1 MSTTLTP
8 VLFMS
13 AVTASGTYPVS
24 PATGFTI
31 DPRYGEDKLRSI
43 SGTRVDVNDAV
54 HVLLETDFKVFGQN
68 GDLTSTI
75 TVTATATT
83 FTSTNG
89 TFNSCVLQ
97 GPFTRIK
104 IQKTGSSGAAT
115 FVGYV

>member
-8 VLFMS
+8 VIFMT
-13 AVTASGTYPVS
+13 AVTASGTYPS
-24 PATGFTI
+24 GSGFVV
-31 DPRYGEDKLRSI
+31 DPRYSEDRLRSI

-54 HVLLETDFKVFGQN
+54 HILLETDVKVFGQN
-68 GDLTSTI
+68 GDLTSTV

>member
-1 MSTTLTP
+1 MSTKLTP

-13 AVTASGTYPVS
+13 AVTASGVYPTS
-24 PATGFTI
+24 GYMI
-31 DPRYGEDKLRSI
+31 DPTYDQDRLRSI

-54 HVLLETDFKVFGQN
+54 HVLVETDVKVFGQN
-68 GDLTSTI
+68 GDLVSTI

-104 IQKTGSSGAAT
+104 IHKTGSSGAAT
-115 FVGYV
+115 FVGWL

>member
-1 MSTTLTP
+1 MTG
-8 VLFMS
+8 
-13 AVTASGTYPVS
+13 VTASGVYPTS
-24 PATGFTI
+24 PSAGFTI
-31 DPRYGEDKLRSI
+31 DPRYSEERLRSI
-43 SGTRVDVNDAV
+43 SGTRADVNDAI
-54 HVLLETDFKVFGQN
+54 HVLLETDVRVYGQN
-68 GDLTSTI
+68 GELTSTV

-104 IQKTGSSGAAT
+104 LHKTGSSGAAT

>member
-1 MSTTLTP
+1 MSILTP
-8 VLFMS
+8 VLFMTG
-13 AVTASGTYPVS
+13 VTASGTFPTT
-24 PATGFTI
+24 PAGGYTV
-31 DPRYGEDKLRSI
+31 DPRYDHDKLRSV
-43 SGTRVDVNDAV
+43 SGTRVDVNDAI
-54 HVLLETDFKVFGQN
+54 HVLLETDVKVFGQN
-68 GDLTSTI
+68 GELTSTV

>member
-1 MSTTLTP
+1 
-8 VLFMS
+8 MS
-13 AVTASGTYPVS
+13 AVTAAGTYPSGV
-24 PATGFTI
+24 AGGFTV
-31 DPRYGEDKLRSI
+31 DPRYSEDRLRSI
-43 SGTRVDVNDAV
+43 SGTRVDVSDAI
-54 HVLLETDFKVFGQN
+54 HVLLETDVKVFGQN
-68 GDLTSTI
+68 GELTSTV

-104 IQKTGSSGAAT
+104 LQKIGASGAAT